1 MTKINLKFAAVL
13 AVPAGIALAISAAV
27 IGTQAQ
33 GGGAPRFKYDPDWPK
48 PLPNKWKMGGVTGLA
63 VDKDDNVWVLNRPN
77 DLVSIEVHAE
87 QDPPLADCCAHA
99 PAMIHF
105 DKTGNVIGSFDAP
118 QGHGMA
124 VDKQGFV
131 YIGQNTVRKY
141 DPKTGKMLAAIPH
154 IPETANGQPFD
165 DNPRIGWV
173 KGQGAAGPVAGFITV
188 GGGDGARGGR
198 GGRGGGRG
206 GGDGAAT
213 QAQLQQTAFIAKYP
227 PTTPMIVGGIEEIRT
242 DDAVNE
248 IYVADNAFGGRVM
261 VFSLDKFEFKRGWG
275 AYGHKLSEISTKPED
290 HAYTPNGPM
299 AKEFVGHLTFNFS
312 NDGLVYA
319 ADRTGNR
326 IHVTDKQGNF
336 KQEIKLAEYTG
347 VGGSTGGVMF
357 SNDKDQKLLYISDLT
372 NNHIWFLDRK
382 TGKIVGT
389 LGQMGE
395 SGGSFFGVHM
405 EATDSKGNLYTG
417 EVFAG
422 ERVQRFVPADSP
434 RGKLLEQLARTAP

>member
-1 MTKINLKFAAVL
+1 MRKVAPRILAVL
-13 AVPAGIALAISAAV
+13 ALLAGIGFPLSYAGNGAI
-27 IGTQAQ
+27 AQ
-33 GGGAPRFKYDPDWPK
+33 SLPSFKYDPTWPK

-63 VDKDDNVWVLNRPN
+63 VDKDDNIWVLNRPN

-105 DKTGNVIGSFDAP
+105 DKAGNVIGSFDAP

-124 VDKQGFV
+124 VDKLGFI

-165 DNPRIGWV
+165 NNPRIGWV
-173 KGQGAAGPVAGFITV
+173 KGQGSAGPVAGFIAV
-188 GGGDGARGGR
+188 GEGGR
-198 GGRGGGRG
+198 GGRGGRG

-275 AYGHKLSEISTKPED
+275 AYGHKLSEISTRPED

-336 KQEIKLAEYTG
+336 KQEFKLAEGTG
-347 VGGSTGGVMF
+347 VGGSAGGVMF

-372 NNHIWFLDRK
+372 NNHIWFLNRM

-422 ERVQRFVPADSP
+422 ERVQRFVPSDSP
-434 RGKLLEQLARTAP
+434 RGKLLEQLSRMQ

>member
-1 MTKINLKFAAVL
+1 MSFRFILGVTAAV
-13 AVPAGIALAISAAV
+13 ALVSGSALLTV
-27 IGTQAQ
+27 EAQ
-33 GGGAPRFKYDPDWPK
+33 SQSAPRFQYDPMWPK

-77 DLVSIEVHAE
+77 DLTGIEIEAE
-87 QDPPLADCCAHA
+87 LDPALADCCVHA

-105 DKTGNVIGSFDAP
+105 DKAGNVIESFDAP

-124 VDKQGFV
+124 VDRQGFI

-141 DPKTGKMLAAIPH
+141 DPKTGKMLMAVPH
-154 IPETANGQPFD
+154 IPDQANGQPFD
-165 DNPRIGWV
+165 GNPRIGWA
-173 KGQGAAGPVAGFITV
+173 KGQGSAGPVAGFITV
-188 GGGDGARGGR
+188 PGGEGRGR
-198 GGRGGGRG
+198 GGRGGPGR
-206 GGDGAAT
+206 GDGAAT
-213 QAQLQQTAFIAKYP
+213 QAQLQQTAFITKYP

-290 HAYTPNGPM
+290 HAYTPGGPM

-336 KQEIKLAEYTG
+336 KQEFKLAESTG
-347 VGGSTGGVMF
+347 VGGAAGGVMF

-382 TGKIVGT
+382 TGKVVGT

-395 SGGSFFGVHM
+395 NGGSFFGVHM
-405 EATDSKGNLYTG
+405 EATDSRGNLYTG

-422 ERVQRFVPADSP
+422 ERVQRFVPSDSP
-434 RGKLLEQLARTAP
+434 RGKLLEQLARMAN